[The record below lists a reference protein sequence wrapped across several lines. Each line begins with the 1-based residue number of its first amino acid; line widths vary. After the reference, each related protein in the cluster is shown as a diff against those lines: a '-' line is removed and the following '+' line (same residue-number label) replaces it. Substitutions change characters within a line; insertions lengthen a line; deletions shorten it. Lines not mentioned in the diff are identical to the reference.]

1 MFIRKKDYNAFV
13 KRIEV
18 LEEKVKVLDKE
29 LLISVETAVKNE
41 IEKTDNIRAIDI
53 LDEYL
58 NGARK

>member
-1 MFIRKKDYNAFV
+1 MFIRKKDYIALV

-29 LLISVETAVKNE
+29 MLASVETAVKNE
-41 IEKTDNIRAIDI
+41 IDKTDNIRAIDI

-58 NGARK
+58 NGVKK